1 MHLWIVF
8 DIVVLLIFSV
18 CIIHSMRQGF
28 IKASSTILSIVLTIS
43 IMFAFQDEMREGLM
57 NSFVGEYVSKT
68 ITTSFMKKDEMMEPT
83 TDENKE
89 NSFGLPGFINDLVGD
104 SQKKVEN
111 AKNDFLDDIKQSAVT
126 SVINILSILILY
138 IAVKIALFIIL
149 KIINAIFKLPL
160 LRSVNKLLGALIG
173 FTNGLFIVYIL
184 CALMILF
191 VPNDTTKNIHQEIE
205 KTYITKVFYDNNLLL
220 KLFM

>member
-28 IKASSTILSIVLTIS
+28 IKASSTILSIVLTII

-89 NSFGLPGFINDLVGD
+89 NVFGLPGFINDLVGD

-111 AKNDFLDDIKQSAVT
+111 AK
-126 SVINILSILILY
+126 
-138 IAVKIALFIIL
+138 
-149 KIINAIFKLPL
+149 
-160 LRSVNKLLGALIG
+160 R
-173 FTNGLFIVYIL
+173 
-184 CALMILF
+184 
-191 VPNDTTKNIHQEIE
+191 
-205 KTYITKVFYDNNLLL
+205 
-220 KLFM
+220 